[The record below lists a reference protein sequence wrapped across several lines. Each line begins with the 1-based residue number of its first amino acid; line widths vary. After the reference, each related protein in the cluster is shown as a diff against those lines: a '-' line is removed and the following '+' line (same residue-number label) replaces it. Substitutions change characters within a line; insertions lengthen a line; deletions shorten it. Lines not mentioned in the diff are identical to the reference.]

1 MKSTIMITKTNT
13 YTQEEQ
19 VQKLEVQKKK
29 QDLLVDKMN
38 EEIKRLNEEMSLY
51 KAQLISQR

>member
-1 MKSTIMITKTNT
+1 MITKTNT